1 MKITFCD
8 LGEATLKISD
18 GIREKILDQG
28 SPDFEITPDCR
39 QITVEEIS
47 GMRKKTVKEK
57 LGFALISF
65 FTVAIRA
72 LLFPD
77 KQLTQCLYPYKI
89 TEKIAIKDPDRE
101 SDIIGFH
108 PCEYVEYEG
117 RYTPP
122 SFEFG
127 ASFSHGKPV
136 FTPDEDAIAE
146 QIGRFR
152 TNLIVPMVVLLL
164 IPLILFI
171 TAAVWDTP
179 VLGVIAIGLMILAIP
194 TVILYLVRL
203 KKQISAVRNQV
214 SRELPYLNE
223 HGGNNRSRV

>member
-8 LGEATLKISD
+8 LNEVTLKISD
-18 GIREKILDQG
+18 GVREQTVDQA
-28 SPDFEITPDCR
+28 SPVFETIPDCR

-47 GMRKKTVKEK
+47 GVRKKKVAEK
-57 LGFALISF
+57 IGLGLISF

-77 KQLTQCLYPYKI
+77 KHLTECLYPYKI
-89 TEKIAIKDPDRE
+89 AEKIEIMNPD
-101 SDIIGFH
+101 SGSGIIGFH
-108 PCEYVEYEG
+108 PCEYIEYEG
-117 RYTPP
+117 RYEPP

-127 ASFSHGKPV
+127 TAFAHGKPV
-136 FTPDEDAIAE
+136 FMLDEDGLTE

-152 TNLIVPMVVLLL
+152 TNLAVSMVVLLL

-194 TVILYLVRL
+194 TVIVYFVRL
-203 KKQISAVRNQV
+203 KKQVSAVRARIR
-214 SRELPYLNE
+214 RELPYLNE